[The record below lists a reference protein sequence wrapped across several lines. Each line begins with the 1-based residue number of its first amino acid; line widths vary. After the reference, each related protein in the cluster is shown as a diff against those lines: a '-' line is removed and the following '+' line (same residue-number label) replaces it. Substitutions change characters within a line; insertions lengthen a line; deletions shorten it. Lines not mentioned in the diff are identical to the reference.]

1 MIGIAAGWATIQEQ
15 ESMTSRVSFKTENEH
30 EETRTIDALLVLLSE
45 TDLGFQL

>member
-1 MIGIAAGWATIQEQ
+1 VTDIAAGWATYQEQ
-15 ESMTSRVSFKTENEH
+15 ENMTSRVSVETDSEH